1 LLLQSAWS
9 PDDEHPT
16 MTTDWRAL
24 SARAAFAS
32 HRLIGW
38 IFWDPTAI
46 ANHAALGIDNGMGYY
61 ISSRAGGLADA
72 GPDVVTAAFY
82 TIHPD
87 FIAFSLRV
95 AAEVATTEQ
104 VQAARDAAVDAG
116 LREFAPEICDELT
129 AMGHA
134 LWDVVDGLPVAG
146 RPLFASLRSRR
157 RKDAPLVSAWLAV
170 NAIREWRG
178 DTHFALHVA
187 DDLDATEAGLLDG
200 AWRGHD
206 DDWLPRSRGAD
217 DTALERALERLS
229 ARGLASG
236 GRVNAAGVAHRQS
249 IEDRLDDLCSPG
261 WQHLGEVTTVAF
273 CDLIEPVGERLLAR
287 IDATAGPRW
296 MPAAR
301 TRT

>member
-1 LLLQSAWS
+1 
-9 PDDEHPT
+9 
-16 MTTDWRAL
+16 MTTDWREL
-24 SARAAFAS
+24 TARAAFAS
-32 HRLIGW
+32 HRLVGW
-38 IFWDPTAI
+38 IFWDPVAI
-46 ANHAALGIDNGMGYY
+46 ENHAALGIDNGMGYY

-104 VQAARDAAVDAG
+104 VQAARDAAVATG
-116 LREFAPEICDELT
+116 LTTYVPEICEPL
-129 AMGHA
+129 AALGPA
-134 LWDVVDGLPVAG
+134 LWDVVDQLPVAG
-146 RPLFASLRSRR
+146 RPLFAALRTRR
-157 RKDAPLVSAWLAV
+157 RTDDPLVSAWLAI
-170 NAIREWRG
+170 NTIREWRG

-187 DDLDATEAGLLDG
+187 DDLNAAEAGLLDG

-217 DTALERALERLS
+217 DTALSEALDRL
-229 ARGLASG
+229 AQRGLASD
-236 GRVNAAGVAHRQS
+236 GRVNAAGIAHRQA
-249 IEDRLDDLCSPG
+249 IEDRLDDLCAVG
-261 WQHLGEVTTVAF
+261 WQHFGAPATVAL
-273 CDLIEPVGERLLAR
+273 CELIEPVGERLLAR

-301 TRT
+301 TRN

>member
-1 LLLQSAWS
+1 
-9 PDDEHPT
+9 
-16 MTTDWRAL
+16 MTTDGRAH

-46 ANHAALGIDNGMGYY
+46 ANHAALGIENGMGYY

-104 VQAARDAAVDAG
+104 VQAARDAAVESG
-116 LREFAPEICDELT
+116 LREYVPEICGDLE
-129 AMGHA
+129 AMGPA
-134 LWDVVDGLPVAG
+134 LWGVVDALPVAG
-146 RPLFASLRSRR
+146 RPLFAALRSRR
-157 RKDAPLVSAWLAV
+157 REDAPLVSAWLAI
-170 NAIREWRG
+170 NTIREWRG

-187 DDLDATEAGLLDG
+187 DDLNATEAGLLDG

-217 DTALERALERLS
+217 DAALEQALERLS
-229 ARGLASG
+229 ARGLATD
-236 GRVNAAGVAHRQS
+236 GRVNAAGVAHRQA

-261 WQHLGEVTTVAF
+261 WQHFGAAATVAL
-273 CDLIEPVGERLLAR
+273 CELIEPVGERLLAR

-301 TRT
+301 TRE